1 MTVTALTTFI
11 KVMDAQGNVKDRYQ
25 NAKRDNIGSL
35 TNSDSSENAAYV
47 KRSGNSIS
55 FKSASDDPNTYDYYY
70 LPFIYQ
76 GATKNR
82 SGDNLEAA
90 LVLANNAVAMNRARE
105 AVTNKWSIEVSVC
118 LVNPSTLAYQRTLTT
133 DNWLASGMSYD
144 TQNVEVILSSA
155 IDAVGAVSPNRVL
168 TTGMV
173 GHLPTSASIRNI

>member
-1 MTVTALTTFI
+1 MSVTALTTFI

-55 FKSASDDPNTYDYYY
+55 FKSASDTSNRDYYY

-105 AVTNKWSIEVSVC
+105 AVTNKWSVEVSVC
-118 LVNPSTLAYQRTLTT
+118 LVDPSTLAHQRTLTT

-144 TQNVEVILSSA
+144 TQNIEVILSSA

-168 TTGMV
+168 TTDMV

>member
-35 TNSDSSENAAYV
+35 TNSDSSKNAAYV
-47 KRSGNSIS
+47 KRSGNQIP
-55 FKSASDDPNTYDYYY
+55 FQSASDGNSQEYYFY

-105 AVTNKWSIEVSVC
+105 AVTNKWSVEVSVC
-118 LVNPSTLAYQRTLTT
+118 LMNPTSLTWQRTLTT

-144 TQNVEVILSSA
+144 TQNIEVILSSA

-168 TTGMV
+168 TTDMV
-173 GHLPTSASIRNI
+173 GHLPSSASIRNI

>member
-1 MTVTALTTFI
+1 MSVTALTTFI

-35 TNSDSSENAAYV
+35 TNSDSSKDATYV
-47 KRSGNSIS
+47 QRSGNQIP
-55 FKSASDDPNTYDYYY
+55 FQSASDGNSQEYYFY

-105 AVTNKWSIEVSVC
+105 AVTNKWSVEVSVC
-118 LVNPSTLAYQRTLTT
+118 LMNPTSLTWQRTLTT

-144 TQNVEVILSSA
+144 TQNIEVILSSA

-168 TTGMV
+168 TTAMV
-173 GHLPTSASIRNI
+173 GHLPSSASIRNI

>member
-1 MTVTALTTFI
+1 
-11 KVMDAQGNVKDRYQ
+11 MDAYGNVRGRYQ

-35 TNSDSSENAAYV
+35 TTSDSSKDPIYIR
-47 KRSGNSIS
+47 RSGNSIS
-55 FKSASDDPNTYDYYY
+55 FKSVSDTSNSDYYY

-90 LVLANNAVAMNRARE
+90 LVLANNAVAMSRARE

-118 LVNPSTLAYQRTLTT
+118 LVDPSTLAHQRTLTT

-144 TQNVEVILSSA
+144 PQNVEVILSSA

-168 TTGMV
+168 TTDLV

>member
-35 TNSDSSENAAYV
+35 TNSDSSKNAAYV
-47 KRSGNSIS
+47 KRSGNSVS
-55 FKSASDDPNTYDYYY
+55 FKSVSDDPNTYDYYY

-118 LVNPSTLAYQRTLTT
+118 LVDPSTLAHQRTLTT

-168 TTGMV
+168 TTDMV

>member
-35 TNSDSSENAAYV
+35 TNSDSSKDATYV
-47 KRSGNSIS
+47 KRAGNSIS
-55 FKSASDDPNTYDYYY
+55 FKSASDTSNSDYYY

-76 GATKNR
+76 GATKSR

-118 LVNPSTLAYQRTLTT
+118 LVDPSTLVHQRTLTT

-155 IDAVGAVSPNRVL
+155 IDAVGAVSPKRVL
-168 TTGMV
+168 NTDLV

>member
-11 KVMDAQGNVKDRYQ
+11 KVMDAQGNVRDRYQ

-35 TNSDSSENAAYV
+35 TSSDSSKSASYV
-47 KRSGNSIS
+47 RRSGNSIS
-55 FKSASDDPNTYDYYY
+55 FRSASDTGNSNYYY

-105 AVTNKWSIEVSVC
+105 SVQNKWSIEVSVC
-118 LVNPSTLAYQRTLTT
+118 LMNPTSLTWQRTLTT
-133 DNWLASGMSYD
+133 DNWLASSLSYD
-144 TQNVEVILSSA
+144 TQNVEIILSSA

-168 TTGMV
+168 TTAMV

>member
-1 MTVTALTTFI
+1 MSVTALTTFI

-35 TNSDSSENAAYV
+35 TNSDSSKNAAYV

-55 FKSASDDPNTYDYYY
+55 FKSFSDTSNSDYYY

-105 AVTNKWSIEVSVC
+105 AVTNKWSVEVSVC
-118 LVNPSTLAYQRTLTT
+118 LMNPTSLTWQRTLTT

-144 TQNVEVILSSA
+144 TQNIEVILSSA

-168 TTGMV
+168 TTAMV
-173 GHLPTSASIRNI
+173 GHLPSSASIRNI

>member
-11 KVMDAQGNVKDRYQ
+11 KVMDAQGNVQDRYQ

-35 TNSDSSENAAYV
+35 TDSDSSKDATYV
-47 KRSGNSIS
+47 KRSGNLIS
-55 FKSASDDPNTYDYYY
+55 FKSASDTSNEEYYY

-105 AVTNKWSIEVSVC
+105 AVTNKWSVEVSVC
-118 LVNPSTLAYQRTLTT
+118 LVDPSTLAHQRTLTT
-133 DNWLASGMSYD
+133 DNWLASGLSYD
-144 TQNVEVILSSA
+144 PQNVEVILSSA

-168 TTGMV
+168 TTDLV
-173 GHLPTSASIRNI
+173 GHLPTSAAIRNI

>member
-1 MTVTALTTFI
+1 MSITYLTGFI
-11 KVMDAQGNVKDRYQ
+11 YFTDANGTSKGAYQ
-25 NAKRDNIGSL
+25 NSRRDNI
-35 TNSDSSENAAYV
+35 E
-47 KRSGNSIS
+47 SITGADNQIILNG
-55 FKSASDDPNTYDYYY
+55 KTYSY

>member
-25 NAKRDNIGSL
+25 NAKRDNIGAL

>member
-1 MTVTALTTFI
+1 MSVTALTTFI

-173 GHLPTSASIRNI
+173 GHIPTSASIRNI